1 MHEEF
6 CQRMWSAVI
15 MKGVMM
21 ASNKRSIPAGPGD
34 VRLGLWVFV
43 WFHSRTPTFPGLR
56 RRPQRA
62 TSDDSGLDTVCSL
75 S

>member
-21 ASNKRSIPAGPGD
+21 ASNKRSIPAGPGN

-43 WFHSRTPTFPGLR
+43 WFHSLTPTFPGLR

-62 TSDDSGLDTVCSL
+62 TSDDSGLDTVYNL
-75 S
+75 P